1 MSLKYKSILFLLI
14 LFGFMACSPSPEV
27 QLVKLIED
35 RYANLYVNNEKQK
48 REALEGVRNYLQG
61 HELNDSNLDEFRSKL
76 NQINDGHMVL
86 FDNRNGKNI
95 RFVSGVVFVPGTNYI
110 EKCDNCLPVLP
121 KDKYQIIEVN
131 KSPLNDYLEK
141 EKYTVAAS
149 TPWGREFRLIRL
161 FKEKSNKDNTILKLK
176 SSSGIVITSK
186 LDWRISFDKAPLC
199 VSSKRLKNDLIKLN
213 IYNLWCDDKTVGT
226 STREQIF
233 ENFKIQFDKAM
244 SSARENDKIVID
256 LRENGGGGDFEVEY
270 ILNSFLKKSV
280 ILYHYKY
287 LRKNTPGIRK
297 WLEIFWPLKL
307 SLWAPDEYEY
317 TNLSR
322 RPKKTFFNNNVITLV
337 SAGCFSSCETI
348 ASILKL
354 EKHSVLLGSRTHGG
368 SGDPV
373 IYPIKGTP
381 FSLNI
386 PSCLNWQS
394 DGKFYEGVGVLP
406 DREVLQS
413 DMIKSDNVLTT
424 AIDLVQ

>member
-1 MSLKYKSILFLLI
+1 
-14 LFGFMACSPSPEV
+14 MACSPRPEV
-27 QLVKLIED
+27 QMVKLIKD

-48 REALEGVRNYLQG
+48 REALEGLRNYLHD
-61 HELNDSNLDEFRSKL
+61 HELNDSNLDDFRSRL
-76 NQINDGHMVL
+76 NQINDGHLVL
-86 FDNRNGKNI
+86 FDNRKENNI
-95 RFVSGVVFVPGTNYI
+95 RYESGVVFVPGTNYI

-121 KDKYQIIEVN
+121 KDKYQILEVN
-131 KSPLNDYLEK
+131 NLSLNYYLEK
-141 EKYTVAAS
+141 EKNSVAAS

-161 FKEKSNKDNTILKLK
+161 LKEKSNKSETTLKLK
-176 SSSGIVITSK
+176 SSSGKVVTSK
-186 LDWRISFDKAPLC
+186 LNWRLFSDKAPLC
-199 VSSKRLKNDLIKLN
+199 VSGERLKNDFFKLN
-213 IYNLWCDDKTVGT
+213 IYNLWCEDKTVGT

-233 ENFKIQFDKAM
+233 DNFKIQFDKAM
-244 SSARENDKIVID
+244 SKALENDKIVID

-270 ILNSFLKKSV
+270 ILNAFLKKSV
-280 ILYHYKY
+280 ILYHNKY

-354 EKHSVLLGSRTHGG
+354 EKHSLLLGSRTHGG

-386 PSCLNWQS
+386 PSCINWQS
-394 DGKFYEGVGVLP
+394 DGNFYEGTGVLP

-413 DMIKSDNVLTT
+413 AIIKSDNVLTS
-424 AIDLVQ
+424 AIDLAQ